1 MNTENRLLQELLNDD
16 ELSALRQASLARGL
30 RALHQRQSRR
40 RQLQVAAVL
49 VPLLVLLGHWP
60 FRPAQRPAAFASVT
74 TPPPRMEAEKVEYI
88 TKDQLLALFPDRPI
102 ALIGAPG
109 HQQFI
114 LLDKLPRIE
123 AQ

>member
-30 RALHQRQSRR
+30 RALHQRRRRR

-49 VPLLVLLGHWP
+49 IPLLVLLGHWP
-60 FRPAQRPAAFASVT
+60 FRQAPRPAALASVT
-74 TPPPRMEAEKVEYI
+74 TPSPRVETEKVQYI
-88 TKDQLLALFPDRPI
+88 TKDQLLALFPNRPI
-102 ALIGAPG
+102 ALIGPPG

-114 LLDKLPRIE
+114 LLDELPRIE